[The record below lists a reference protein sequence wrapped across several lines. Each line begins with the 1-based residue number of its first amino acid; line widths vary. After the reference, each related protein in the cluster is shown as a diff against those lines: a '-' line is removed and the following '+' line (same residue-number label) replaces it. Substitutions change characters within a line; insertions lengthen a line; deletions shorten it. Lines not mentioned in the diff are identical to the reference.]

1 MDFSVLILTIGIP
14 GSGKTTWVEQYQKQ
28 HANGTYVISSD
39 QIRRELTGYEQCIN
53 PSQSPMIHE
62 EARKRAKMLIENA
75 KNLRLCNG
83 TWPVIIIDSTNVELE
98 EWLAYKELGAS
109 IMLAKIFDVPPEEAI
124 KRMENRERKVP
135 LEILER
141 KWKTLEANR
150 EKIPKLFNMI
160 LNFF

>member
-14 GSGKTTWVEQYQKQ
+14 GSGKTTWVEKYQKQ

-109 IMLAKIFDVPPEEAI
+109 IMLAKIFDVPPAEAI

-141 KWKTLEANR
+141 KWQALEANR

-160 LNFF
+160 INFF